1 MDRRNT
7 IQRQLVMQAVQGL
20 DHPDAEEV
28 YENVSREHPNVSK
41 GTVYRNLNVLAAQGE
56 ILKVET
62 GDGADKF
69 DFRTD
74 QHYHLRCRVC
84 GKIFD
89 AQMLPIAPERFLG
102 DTHGFTVERHNLE
115 FIGTCSECNKSGGQ
129 KNG

>member
-74 QHYHLRCRVC
+74 EH
-84 GKIFD
+84 
-89 AQMLPIAPERFLG
+89 
-102 DTHGFTVERHNLE
+102 
-115 FIGTCSECNKSGGQ
+115 
-129 KNG
+129 